1 MTPDDMFLSIIM
13 IIALLFFGCLFSKY
27 TPNLIGENEE

>member
-1 MTPDDMFLSIIM
+1 MTPDDMFLSIIV

>member
-27 TPNLIGENEE
+27 TPDLIGEDEE

>member
-13 IIALLFFGCLFSKY
+13 IIALLFFGCLFSRY
-27 TPNLIGENEE
+27 TPQLVMEGEE